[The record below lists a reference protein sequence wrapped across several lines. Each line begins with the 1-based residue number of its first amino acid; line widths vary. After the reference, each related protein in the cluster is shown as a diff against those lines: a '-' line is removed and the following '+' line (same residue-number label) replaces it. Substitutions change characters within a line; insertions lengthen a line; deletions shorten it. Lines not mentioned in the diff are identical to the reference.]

1 MKEETTTKKLQSRL
15 NLNFLFFS
23 CINERQ
29 QRQEA
34 FHVAWNVLLDSD
46 WNISPWTA
54 KRKSRSQLRK
64 RQWRRDLCP
73 PTWCACWCAGGCL
86 HRSPSNSK
94 EDAATSSYSTPV
106 TKHVGP
112 LGGKYL
118 HLLPLRNSLCK
129 PLPANPGYG
138 SPRSPYLL
146 HWVTDALGNTFP
158 LA

>member
-86 HRSPSNSK
+86 HRSPSTAK
-94 EDAATSSYSTPV
+94 RM
-106 TKHVGP
+106 
-112 LGGKYL
+112 
-118 HLLPLRNSLCK
+118 LLPPATAHLWRSTWVPWGANTYTFFLSVIPSVNLC
-129 PLPANPGYG
+129 LPTQAMGAPG
-138 SPRSPYLL
+138 PR
-146 HWVTDALGNTFP
+146 TFSTGWQMP
-158 LA
+158 